1 MDERAKEIRILIIE
15 ATSAESSPSE
25 KQESFREIVTRFQD
39 LAFACAYAVLRD
51 FWLAEDVAQQ
61 AFITT
66 WQKLDQL
73 RNPEAFPGW
82 FRRIVLNES

>member
-61 AFITT
+61 AFIT
-66 WQKLDQL
+66 
-73 RNPEAFPGW
+73 A
-82 FRRIVLNES
+82 